1 MEVDLSTM
9 QKQDGE
15 EAHTCIASIAE
26 WITTFEEQ
34 GKIKQS
40 TQLIP
45 TTIYFSH
52 MINIKGRKGGKIKTY
67 VGIHEDSDQQKE
79 RR

>member
-9 QKQDGE
+9 QKQDGK
-15 EAHTCIASIAE
+15 EAHTCIANIAE

-40 TQLIP
+40 TRLFIFL
-45 TTIYFSH
+45 T
-52 MINIKGRKGGKIKTY
+52 
-67 VGIHEDSDQQKE
+67 
-79 RR
+79 